1 MQPFEFVLL
10 AILVSGLAIVGLV
23 ILYYLVIRRIVRRHR
38 VPPNQVMVIYGKGK
52 TAFREDGSLD
62 PVGVRMI
69 TGGGTWV
76 WSIWEDYGFLDLT
89 IMTIAKAKDEVY
101 TVDGV
106 PIRLDWVAQVQ
117 IESSE
122 SSLITAARAFLGM
135 PRDEVKNVIAQT
147 LSANF
152 RAIVG
157 QLTVE
162 DVHRDRDA
170 FVQRVQELASD
181 DMRAM
186 GVVVISMGIEEI
198 TDDQGYFEAMAKPV
212 IAVVKRDA
220 LIAEAEADREAR
232 IKAANARREAQQA
245 ELDADRAIIEQRE
258 ALELR
263 EVEKAKTVGLAQA
276 GANEEVQ
283 KRKAAAVVQQQEAE
297 VLVPARSQREA
308 AEIQADAERRKVTI
322 TAEARAQ
329 ATRTEAAAQ
338 AEATE
343 VTGRADAEKLKAMK
357 LAEADGARATLLAE
371 AEGKAKLAEATAA
384 EGEIN
389 LRQVIAQALIDA
401 EVKKMEALGL
411 ALQGVGENV
420 RIVQFGGAEGA
431 TNSSALLETLKTV
444 PELAAIINAKTEA
457 LSGENLE
464 QVLAKIAQFISAGK
478 PGSAP
483 VEEKTSPPAKGTSRR
498 PSSSR
503 RKTS

>member
-1 MQPFEFVLL
+1 LAAGF
-10 AILVSGLAIVGLV
+10 AILLLYLIVRQF
-23 ILYYLVIRRIVRRHR
+23 IRRYR
-38 VPPNQVMVIYGKGK
+38 VPPNQVMVIYGRGK
-52 TAFREDGSLD
+52 TIFQEDGTLD
-62 PVGVRMI
+62 EVGVRMI

-76 WSIWEDYGFLDLT
+76 LSLWEEYGLLDMT
-89 IMTIAKAKDEVY
+89 MMTIAKAKDEVY

-117 IESSE
+117 IEPNQR
-122 SSLITAARAFLGM
+122 SLITAARAFLGM
-135 PRDEVKNVIAQT
+135 PREEVKNVIAQT

-186 GVVVISMGIEEI
+186 GVQVISMGIEEI

-212 IAVVKRDA
+212 IAIVKRDA
-220 LIAEAEADREAR
+220 TIAEAEADREAR

-263 EVEKAKTVGLAQA
+263 EVAKAKTVGLAQA
-276 GANEEVQ
+276 ESEEDVQ
-283 KRKAAAVVQQQEAE
+283 RRKAAAVEQQQEAQ

-308 AEIQADAERRKVTI
+308 AEIQADAERRKITI

-329 ATRTEAAAQ
+329 AMRTEAAAQ

-343 VTGRADAEKLKAMK
+343 LIGRADAEKQKAMR
-357 LAEADGARATLLAE
+357 LAEAEGTKATLLAE

-384 EGEIN
+384 KGEIN
-389 LRQVIAQALIDA
+389 LRQVIAEALIDA
-401 EVKKMEALGL
+401 EVKKMEALGV
-411 ALQGVGENV
+411 ALEGIGKNV
-420 RIVQFGGAEGA
+420 RIVQIGGGDGV
-431 TNSSALLETLKTV
+431 TPNNALLETLKTV
-444 PELAAIINAKTEA
+444 PELATIINAKTEA
-457 LSGENLE
+457 LTGENLE
-464 QVLAKIAQFISAGK
+464 EVLNRIGTVISAGK
-478 PGSAP
+478 SIDDQ
-483 VEEKTSPPAKGTSRR
+483 PATKRGTSQRPQPPRR
-498 PSSSR
+498 
-503 RKTS
+503 T